1 MPTKDSTTA
10 PADAK
15 FHEFYGELRRL
26 AHLRLHRDGGGFA
39 LDTTSLVNECY
50 LKLRNINSLAEAERS
65 QFLSYASRT
74 MRSIIV
80 DLVRHDLAAR
90 RGGDV
95 SMVTLNTAVAD
106 SVPSDADANATFD
119 VMAIDS
125 ALTQLEQTDAR
136 LAQVVELR
144 YFGGMTFP
152 EIAELLG
159 LAERT
164 VRRDWDKAK
173 LLLVMIL
180 RKD

>member
-1 MPTKDSTTA
+1 MPTFDATTA

-15 FHEFYGELRRL
+15 FDVYYTELRRL

-50 LKLRNINSLAEAERS
+50 LKLRSIESLAEAERA

-80 DLVRHDLAAR
+80 DLVRHELAQR

-106 SVPSDADANATFD
+106 SVASDADAQFD
-119 VMAIDS
+119 VMAIDG
-125 ALTQLEQTDAR
+125 ALTKLEQTDAR

-159 LAERT
+159 LADRT

-173 LLLVMIL
+173 LLLLMML
-180 RKD
+180 REE

>member
-1 MPTKDSTTA
+1 MPTIDATTA
-10 PADAK
+10 PANAK
-15 FHEFYGELRRL
+15 FDEYYAELRRL

-50 LKLRNINSLAEAERS
+50 LKLRNVNSLAEAERAH
-65 QFLSYASRT
+65 FLSYASRT

-95 SMVTLNTAVAD
+95 SMVTLNTAIAD
-106 SVPSDADANATFD
+106 SVPSESDAESKFD
-119 VMAIDS
+119 VMAIDG

-144 YFGGMTFP
+144 YFGGMTFA
-152 EIAELLG
+152 EIAEHLG

-164 VRRDWDKAK
+164 IRRDWDKAK
-173 LLLVMIL
+173 LLLVMML
-180 RKD
+180 RDN